1 MKRKVTKLE
10 ENLTMIGFKLERKLY
25 VGQNRDRV
33 FGYVYTLSEIDGET
47 YDRVT
52 YEVTLDSKRNKIS
65 YYSFYTRNSTDNYYN
80 HSRLEKLQAYMKWL
94 EQILH
99 EIYDFKTDSAK
110 DYEDVSILEEF
121 DEPFIEEH
129 YFDED

>member
-1 MKRKVTKLE
+1 
-10 ENLTMIGFKLERKLY
+10 MIGFKLERKLY

-33 FGYVYTLSEIDGET
+33 FGYVYTFSEIDGET

-99 EIYDFKTDSAK
+99 EIYDFKVESAK